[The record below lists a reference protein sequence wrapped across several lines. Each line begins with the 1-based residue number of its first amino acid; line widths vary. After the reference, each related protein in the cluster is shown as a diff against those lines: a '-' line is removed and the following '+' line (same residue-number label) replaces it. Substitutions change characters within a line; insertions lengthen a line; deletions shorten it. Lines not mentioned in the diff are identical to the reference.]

1 MSLAIGAT
9 GCGAINRIHRTN
21 GRRTRGRAARIF
33 SLGARMRARA
43 RVRAYHARRDRFSD
57 FRPRDL
63 AIARRPR
70 MEQTYPGAAR

>member
-33 SLGARMRARA
+33 SRARMRT
-43 RVRAYHARRDRFSD
+43 RVRVARITRGEIDS
-57 FRPRDL
+57 PISAL
-63 AIARRPR
+63 AISRSRVAASGTNP
-70 MEQTYPGAAR
+70 YPGAAR